1 VLRGLWSRAGWCCGC
16 GWGLGCYD
24 FVVCYAFPCFGIE
37 HTKRESRFCGVF
49 VFSWCAILW
58 QGERGVVVFGSLLF
72 EGAGRGVRTVCRTV
86 YGMGYG
92 IGYRICLGYV

>member
-1 VLRGLWSRAGWCCGC
+1 MNSRVLGLSTRKGNLGSAGFSCFRGVLYCG
-16 GWGLGCYD
+16 
-24 FVVCYAFPCFGIE
+24 
-37 HTKRESRFCGVF
+37 K
-49 VFSWCAILW
+49 
-58 QGERGVVVFGSLLF
+58 ERGGVVVFGSLLF